1 MINFRLGNLAQVLAL
16 LKGGDLDVDLRAR
29 PSKNGCQSEK
39 LANICSL
46 LRGVDEICAIRTQA
60 HFPSCPGR
68 GDASMIQA
76 MSRVFEDF
84 PAGTRLISPTHRVTA
99 DAIIEFARAFDP
111 QIFHLDPKAAEQS
124 LFGGLA
130 ASGWHTAAVSM
141 RLFVDSMDVAGGI
154 IGMGVDELKWPNA
167 VRPGDDIRVE
177 TEILEARRSKSRP
190 DYGII
195 RIRNVT
201 KNQRDEVVQSFLA
214 NAMLA
219 ARPPVR

>member
-1 MINFRLGNLAQVLAL
+1 MAAVSA
-16 LKGGDLDVDLRAR
+16 A
-29 PSKNGCQSEK
+29 
-39 LANICSL
+39 
-46 LRGVDEICAIRTQA
+46 T
-60 HFPSCPGR
+60 
-68 GDASMIQA
+68 IQQ
-76 MSRVFEDF
+76 MSRAFEDF
-84 PAGTRLISPTHRVTA
+84 PVGTRLISSTHRVTA
-99 DAIIEFARAFDP
+99 DAIMEFARAFDP
-111 QIFHLDPKAAEQS
+111 QIFHLDPKSAEQT
-124 LFGGLA
+124 LLGGLA

-141 RLFVDSMDVAGGI
+141 RLFVDTMDVAGGI

-167 VRPGDDIRVE
+167 VRPGDDLRVE

-190 DYGII
+190 DCGII

>member
-1 MINFRLGNLAQVLAL
+1 
-16 LKGGDLDVDLRAR
+16 
-29 PSKNGCQSEK
+29 
-39 LANICSL
+39 
-46 LRGVDEICAIRTQA
+46 
-60 HFPSCPGR
+60 
-68 GDASMIQA
+68 MIQA
-76 MSRVFEDF
+76 MSRAFEDF
-84 PAGTRLISPTHRVTA
+84 PVGTRLVSSGYPITA
-99 DAIIEFARAFDP
+99 DAIMDFGQKFDP

-167 VRPGDDIRVE
+167 VRPGDDLRVE
-177 TEILEARRSKSRP
+177 TEILQARRSKSRP

-201 KNQRDEVVQSFLA
+201 KNQRDEVVQSFMA

-219 ARPPVR
+219 TRSAVP